1 MLRSKS
7 IEELAR
13 SAGVKTP
20 VARVKEKA
28 GEYFELSPIQRL
40 YFQSANSYE
49 GASRFNQS
57 ITVQI
62 NRDIKPEVIQN
73 AIHAVIKQHAM
84 FRARFSKGKG
94 GQWQQRTMEVRSSSP
109 HIYYD

>member
-7 IEELAR
+7 IEELAQ
-13 SAGVKTP
+13 SAAAKAL

-28 GEYFELSPIQRL
+28 GEYFALSPIQRL
-40 YFQSANSYE
+40 YFQSASSYE

-62 NRDIKPEVIQN
+62 NRDIKPEVVQN
-73 AIHAVIKQHAM
+73 AVHAVVKQHVM

-94 GQWQQRTMEVRSSSP
+94 GQWQQRTMEVRPSSP
-109 HIYYD
+109 SIWL